1 MACMKFLVIGRDV
14 GFTTPVAP
22 VQLAGLLEGVYIP
35 SFQALEQWEK
45 EGKATGGF
53 LAAQRAGAMIL
64 EAASAEELSSKMTSL
79 PFWGLLNWEVI
90 PLQTFRS
97 GIEDAQRQVST
108 LKQMV
113 SMQH

>member
-1 MACMKFLVIGRDV
+1 MKFLLIGKDI

-22 VQLAGLLEGVYIP
+22 GQLAGMLEGVYIP
-35 SFQALEQWEK
+35 SFQALEKWEA

-53 LAAQRAGAMIL
+53 FAAQRAGALIM

-90 PLQTFRS
+90 PLQTFHS
-97 GIEDAQRQVST
+97 GIEDAQHQVSA